1 MNGNPVYF
9 ERDGMKKGLMTM
21 VNKSAMP
28 ISFDWFEKYGDLL
41 VVGMFPLES
50 GNKII
55 RGYVFAVRF
64 QDLIDSQ
71 GNLRRF
77 SQAIGPGTPPLA
89 HVRPYYAKPTAKQY
103 QLAKAIELKPGS
115 KPLVIVRNS
124 NSGPIVE
131 MEQVKV
137 SPKNAETFVVS
148 DQTLASD
155 SSVNDWAKIRRVVG
169 AEGKVVSLLVERVTE
184 CSPYDLAGLRA
195 GMQILGYEQKAGDL
209 YLRVSRSLENGLVV
223 EDTLFIDAQTIRLAL
238 APALVGVAIAQSQ
251 NMVASVS
258 APREE

>member
-1 MNGNPVYF
+1 MNITPEIAIASGGFIVSIGGFIITAGIMLKSNKSGFKAIAESQKKDYEMIAESNKKGFEMVDLKF
-9 ERDGMKKGLMTM
+9 NNLIQVLSVERDGMKKGLMTM

-137 SPKNAETFVVS
+137 SPKNAETFVCPIRHL
-148 DQTLASD
+148 LAIHQST
-155 SSVNDWAKIRRVVG
+155 IGRRF
-169 AEGKVVSLLVERVTE
+169 AALLV
-184 CSPYDLAGLRA
+184 L
-195 GMQILGYEQKAGDL
+195 KA
-209 YLRVSRSLENGLVV
+209 RS
-223 EDTLFIDAQTIRLAL
+223 
-238 APALVGVAIAQSQ
+238 S
-251 NMVASVS
+251 AS
-258 APREE
+258 